1 LIKPLLAR
9 GKIKLIAATTYD
21 EYQQHIEKDAALKR
35 RFQEIHVEEP
45 NLEDT
50 KTILLWLKKH
60 FEDFHN
66 VQITEESIDSAIS
79 FAQRYIMNKHF
90 PDKAIDIIDEA
101 AARKSTLNGKLDT
114 DEEYVKLN
122 KQIAALQAQMEK
134 CIADQDYFQAAELKL
149 KDKTSKR

>member
-1 LIKPLLAR
+1 M
-9 GKIKLIAATTYD
+9 
-21 EYQQHIEKDAALKR
+21 
-35 RFQEIHVEEP
+35 
-45 NLEDT
+45 
-50 KTILLWLKKH
+50 KKH

-66 VQITEESIDSAIS
+66 VQITEESIDSAIHL
-79 FAQRYIMNKHF
+79 AQRYIMNKHF

-122 KQIAALQAQMEK
+122 KQIASLQAQMEK

-149 KDKTSKR
+149 KDKTLKDKLRGLRSSKSTPLHLRPTVDTHDI